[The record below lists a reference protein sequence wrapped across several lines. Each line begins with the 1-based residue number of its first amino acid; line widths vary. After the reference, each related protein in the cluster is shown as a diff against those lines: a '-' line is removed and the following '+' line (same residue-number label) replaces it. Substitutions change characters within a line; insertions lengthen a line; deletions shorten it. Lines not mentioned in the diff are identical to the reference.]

1 MDTNKT
7 ITIPVENVGQAY
19 LEILRARGIK
29 YFFGNSGTDFGP
41 IIDGLAKFGAEK
53 KTHPMP
59 ITVPHEFVA
68 VSMAQGYAMI
78 TGEPQVVMVHVIV
91 GTGNASAAVMNASRL
106 NVPMIFSAGRTPLT
120 EEGMRGSRSNF
131 IHWGQ
136 ESFDQGS
143 LLREFTR
150 WDYELRN
157 GDQVEAVVDRALE
170 MALGNPQGPVYLTLP
185 REVLAQKMDSVTIH
199 PFRKNQEEALRPTDE
214 TIERTVEILRGA
226 NNPLIITGR
235 LGSDPAAVSA
245 MVAFAEAMTAPVVTP
260 ASPFVSFP
268 NTHDFHLGVNS
279 GPYVKDADVIVVVES
294 DVPWYPAQGKPA
306 ENAKVI
312 QIARDPTYSGIPI
325 RNFPKDISIGGD
337 PKLALTLLAAA
348 LRNGP
353 RNEKL
358 LAERAERIRS
368 THKQYREG
376 LKKRIEK
383 ASRERPV
390 SHTWLAHCVDQ
401 ARDQDTIVLSDHGI
415 GNEVLNLS
423 EPESYFGGSPAG
435 GLGWG
440 IGGGLGMKL
449 ARPEKTI
456 IVTAGDGTY
465 MFNNPTACHFVSQ
478 AYHLPALTI
487 VCNNAIWHSSKA
499 ATQQVLPD
507 GWAQSTGN
515 FPLCELSPSPRYEK
529 IVEAH
534 DGYGEMVDDPQELPA
549 ALKRALKVVKEEKR
563 QAVLNVICGTH

>member
-1 MDTNKT
+1 METNKT
-7 ITIPVENVGQAY
+7 TTVPVENVGQAY

-53 KTHPMP
+53 KMHPMP

-136 ESFDQGS
+136 ESFDQGG
-143 LLREFTR
+143 LVREFTR

-185 REVLAQKMDSVTIH
+185 REILAQKMDSVTIH
-199 PFRKNQEEALRPTDE
+199 PFRKSQAEALRPSEE
-214 TIERTVEILRGA
+214 TIKRTAELLRGA
-226 NNPLIITGR
+226 VNPLIITGR
-235 LGSDPAAVSA
+235 LGSDPTALTA
-245 MVAFAEAMTAPVVTP
+245 MVSFAEALVAPVVTP

-268 NTHDFHLGVNS
+268 NTHDFHLGVS
-279 GPYVKDADVIVVVES
+279 SAPYIKDADLVVVVES
-294 DVPWYPAQGKPA
+294 DVPWYPVQGKPA
-306 ENAKVI
+306 ENCKVI
-312 QIARDPTYSGIPI
+312 QIARDPNYGGIPI
-325 RNFPKDISIGGD
+325 RHFPKDISIGGD
-337 PKLALTLLAAA
+337 PKLALDLLAQE
-348 LRNGP
+348 LKSQPGST
-353 RNEKL
+353 KL
-358 LAERAERIRS
+358 AAERAERIRS
-368 THKQYREG
+368 QHKQYRER
-376 LKKRIEK
+376 LKQKAEK
-383 ASRERPV
+383 ASHERPID
-390 SHTWLAHCVDQ
+390 TGWLSYCVDQ
-401 ARDQDTIVLSDHGI
+401 VRDQDTIIVNDHGVSQ
-415 GNEVLNLS
+415 EHLRLS
-423 EPESYFGGSPAG
+423 EPASYFGGSPAG

-449 ARPEKTI
+449 AHPEKTVI
-456 IVTAGDGTY
+456 ASCGDGTY

-478 AYHLPALTI
+478 AYNLPMLTI
-487 VCNNAIWHSSKA
+487 VCNNAVWHSSKA

-507 GWAQSTGN
+507 GWSASTGSY
-515 FPLCELSPSPRYEK
+515 PLCELAPSPRYEM
-529 IVEAH
+529 VVAAH
-534 DGYGEMVDDPQELPA
+534 GGYGEMVDDPAELPA

>member
-1 MDTNKT
+1 MDTHKT
-7 ITIPVENVGQAY
+7 MTVPVENVGQAY

-41 IIDGLAKFGAEK
+41 IIDGLAKFGSEK
-53 KTHPMP
+53 KMHPMP

-143 LLREFTR
+143 LVREFTR

-185 REVLAQKMDSVTIH
+185 REILAQKMDSVTIH
-199 PFRKNQEEALRPTDE
+199 PFRKNQEEALRPSDE
-214 TIERTVEILRGA
+214 TIKRSAEMLRGA
-226 NNPLIITGR
+226 VNPLIITGR
-235 LGSDPAAVSA
+235 LGSDPTAVSA
-245 MVAFAEAMTAPVVTP
+245 MVSFAEALVAPVVAP

-268 NTHDFHLGVNS
+268 NTHDFHLGVS
-279 GPYVKDADVIVVVES
+279 SAPYIKDADVVVVVES
-294 DVPWYPAQGKPA
+294 DVPWYPVQGKPP
-306 ENAKVI
+306 ENCKVI
-312 QIARDPTYSGIPI
+312 QIARDPTYGGIPM

-337 PKLALTLLAAA
+337 PKLALELLARE
-348 LRNGP
+348 LKSQP

-358 LAERAERIRS
+358 LAERAEQIRS
-368 THKQYREG
+368 RHKQYRER
-376 LKKRIEK
+376 LKQKAEK
-383 ASRERPV
+383 ASGERPID
-390 SHTWLAHCVDQ
+390 TGWLSRCVDQ
-401 ARDQDTIVLSDHGI
+401 VRDKDTIIVNDHGVSQ
-415 GNEVLNLS
+415 EHLSLS
-423 EPESYFGGSPAG
+423 EPASYFGGSPAG

-449 ARPEKTI
+449 AHPEKTVI
-456 IVTAGDGTY
+456 ASCGDGTY

-478 AYHLPALTI
+478 AYNLPMLTI
-487 VCNNAIWHSSKA
+487 VCNNAIWNSSKA

-515 FPLCELSPSPRYEK
+515 FPLCELAPSPRYEM
-529 IVEAH
+529 VVAAH
-534 DGYGEMVDDPQELPA
+534 GGYGEMVDDPAELPA
-549 ALKRALKVVKEEKR
+549 ALKRALKAVKEEKR

>member
-1 MDTNKT
+1 MELNKPT
-7 ITIPVENVGQAY
+7 TVPVETVGQAY
-19 LEILRARGIK
+19 LEILRARGVK

-41 IIDGLAKFGAEK
+41 IIDGLAKFAAEK
-53 KTHPMP
+53 KDFPKP

-120 EEGMRGSRSNF
+120 EEGLRGSRSNF

-185 REVLAQKMDSVTIH
+185 REVLAQKMESIKIH
-199 PFRKNQEEALRPTDE
+199 PFRKNKAEALQPSVE
-214 TIERTVEILRGA
+214 TISRTADVLRGA
-226 NNPLIITGR
+226 VNPLIITGR
-235 LGSDPAAVSA
+235 LGSDPTAVSA
-245 MVAFAEAMTAPVVTP
+245 MVSFAEALVAPVVTP

-268 NTHDFHLGVNS
+268 NTHDFHLGVS
-279 GPYVKDADVIVVVES
+279 SAPYIKDADVVVVVES
-294 DVPWYPAQGKPA
+294 DVPWYPVQGKPP
-306 ENAKVI
+306 ENGKVI
-312 QIARDPTYSGIPI
+312 QIARDPNYSGIPI

-337 PKLALTLLAAA
+337 PKLALELLAKE
-348 LRNGP
+348 LKSQP
-353 RNEKL
+353 RNERTV
-358 LAERAERIRS
+358 AERAEKIRS
-368 THKQYREG
+368 QHNKHRERSRQ
-376 LKKRIEK
+376 KAEA
-383 ASRERPV
+383 ASRERPID
-390 SHTWLAHCVDQ
+390 TAWLSFCVDQ
-401 ARDQDTIVLSDHGI
+401 VRDSDTLIVNDHG
-415 GNEVLNLS
+415 VSQDQLSLS
-423 EPESYFGGSPAG
+423 EPASYFGGSPAG

-449 ARPEKTI
+449 ARPEKTV
-456 IVTAGDGTY
+456 IVSVGDGTY

-478 AYHLPALTI
+478 AYDLPLLTI
-487 VCNNAIWHSSKA
+487 VCNNAIWHSTKA
-499 ATQQVLPD
+499 ATQQVMPD
-507 GWAQSTGN
+507 GWAVSTGN
-515 FPLCELSPSPRYEK
+515 FPLCDLTPSPRYEK
-529 IVEAH
+529 VVEAH
-534 DGYGEMVDDPQELPA
+534 GGYGEMVDDPQEVLP

-563 QAVLNVICGTH
+563 QAVLNVICGSH

>member
-1 MDTNKT
+1 MENNKAVT
-7 ITIPVENVGQAY
+7 VQVETVGQAY
-19 LEILRARGIK
+19 LEVLRARGIK

-41 IIDGLAKFGAEK
+41 IIDALARLGAEK

-59 ITVPHEFVA
+59 ITVAHEFVA

-120 EEGMRGSRSNF
+120 EEGFRGSRSNF

-157 GDQVEAVVDRALE
+157 GEQVEAVVDRALE
-170 MALGNPQGPVYLTLP
+170 MALGTPQGPVYLTLP
-185 REVLAQKMDSVTIH
+185 REVLALKMDSITIH
-199 PFRKNQEEALRPTDE
+199 PNRKAKAEPLQPSAESVK
-214 TIERTVEILRGA
+214 RTAEILRGA

-235 LGSDPAAVSA
+235 LGSDPTAVSA
-245 MVAFAEAMTAPVVTP
+245 MVSFAEALVAPVVTP
-260 ASPFVSFP
+260 ASPFVSMP

-279 GPYVKDADVIVVVES
+279 APYIKDADVVVVVES
-294 DVPWYPAQGKPA
+294 DVPWYPLQGKPP
-306 ENAKVI
+306 ENGKVI
-312 QIARDPTYSGIPI
+312 QIARDPNYGAIPI
-325 RNFPKDISIGGD
+325 RSFPKDISIGGD
-337 PKLALTLLAAA
+337 PKLALELLAQE
-348 LRNGP
+348 LRSGP

-358 LAERAERIRS
+358 LTERAEKIRAK
-368 THKQYREG
+368 HKQYREG
-376 LKKRIEK
+376 VRQK
-383 ASRERPV
+383 AEHAGSQRPI
-390 SHTWLAHCVDQ
+390 SHAWLAYCVEQ
-401 ARDQDTIVLSDHGI
+401 VRDRDTLVISDHGI

-423 EPESYFGGSPAG
+423 EPASYFGGSPAG

-449 ARPEKTI
+449 ARPEKTVI
-456 IVTAGDGTY
+456 ATVGDGTY
-465 MFNNPTACHFVSQ
+465 MFNNPTACHLVSE
-478 AYHLPALTI
+478 AYDLPMLTI
-487 VCNNAIWHSSKA
+487 ICNNAIWHASKA
-499 ATQQVLPD
+499 ATQQVMPD
-507 GWAQSTGN
+507 GWAVSTGN
-515 FPLCELSPSPRYEK
+515 FPLCDLTPSPRYEK
-529 IVEAH
+529 VVEAH
-534 DGYGEMVDDPQELPA
+534 GGYGEMVDDPQEVLP

-563 QAVLNVICGTH
+563 QAVLNVICGSH

>member
-1 MDTNKT
+1 MEMNKPV
-7 ITIPVENVGQAY
+7 TIPVETVGQAY

-41 IIDGLAKFGAEK
+41 IVDGLAKFAAEK
-53 KTHPMP
+53 KAHPTP

-120 EEGMRGSRSNF
+120 EEGLRGSRTNF

-157 GDQVEAVVDRALE
+157 GEQLEAVVDRALE
-170 MALGNPQGPVYLTLP
+170 MALGTPQGPVYLTLP
-185 REVLAQKMDSVTIH
+185 REVLAQKMDAITIH
-199 PFRKNQEEALRPTDE
+199 PFRKHKAEPLRPGAE
-214 TIERTVEILRGA
+214 TIKRAAELLRGA
-226 NNPLIITGR
+226 VNPLIITGR
-235 LGSDPAAVSA
+235 LGSDPTAVSA
-245 MVAFAEAMTAPVVTP
+245 MVSFAEALVAPVITP

-268 NTHDFHLGVNS
+268 NTHDFHLGVS
-279 GPYVKDADVIVVVES
+279 SAPHIKDADVVVVVES
-294 DVPWYPAQGKPA
+294 DVPWYPFQGKPP
-306 ENAKVI
+306 ETAKVI
-312 QIARDPTYSGIPI
+312 QIARDPNYGAIPI

-337 PKLALTLLAAA
+337 PRLALELLAQE
-348 LRNGP
+348 LNTQP

-358 LAERAERIRS
+358 AAERGERIRAQ
-368 THKQYREG
+368 HKQYRER
-376 LKKRIEK
+376 LKQKAET
-383 ASRERPV
+383 ASRERPID
-390 SHTWLAHCVDQ
+390 TAWLSYCVDQ
-401 ARDQDTIVLSDHGI
+401 VRDGETLIVNDHGVSQ
-415 GNEVLNLS
+415 EQLS
-423 EPESYFGGSPAG
+423 LREPASYFGGSPAG

-440 IGGGLGMKL
+440 IGGALGMKL
-449 ARPEKTI
+449 AHPEKTVI
-456 IVTAGDGTY
+456 ASVGDGTY

-478 AYHLPALTI
+478 AYDLPMLTI
-487 VCNNAIWHSSKA
+487 VCNNAIWHSTKA
-499 ATQQVLPD
+499 ATQQVMPD
-507 GWAQSTGN
+507 GWATSTGN
-515 FPLCELSPSPRYEK
+515 FPLCDLTPSPRYEM
-529 IVEAH
+529 VVAAH
-534 DGYGEMVDDPQELPA
+534 GGYGEMVDDPTEILP
-549 ALKRALKVVKEEKR
+549 ALKRALKVVREEKR

>member
-1 MDTNKT
+1 MVMDKAV
-7 ITIPVENVGQAY
+7 TIPVETVGQAY

-41 IIDGLAKFGAEK
+41 IIDGLAKFAAEK
-53 KTHPMP
+53 KEFPKP

-120 EEGMRGSRSNF
+120 EEGLKGSRSNF

-157 GDQVEAVVDRALE
+157 GDQVETVVDRALE

-199 PFRKNQEEALRPTDE
+199 PFRKNREEGLRPSDE
-214 TIERTVEILRGA
+214 TIKRTAEILRGA
-226 NNPLIITGR
+226 ASPLIITGR
-235 LGSDPAAVSA
+235 LGSDPTAVSA
-245 MVAFAEAMTAPVVTP
+245 MVSFAEALAAPVVTP

-268 NTHDFHLGVNS
+268 NTHDFHLGVS
-279 GPYVKDADVIVVVES
+279 SAPYIKDADVVVVVES
-294 DVPWYPAQGKPA
+294 DVPWYPLQGKPP
-306 ENAKVI
+306 ENGKVI
-312 QIARDPTYSGIPI
+312 QIARDPNYSGIPI

-337 PKLALTLLAAA
+337 PKLTLELLAQE
-348 LRNGP
+348 LTRPP
-353 RNEKL
+353 RNDKL
-358 LAERAERIRS
+358 LIERAEKIR
-368 THKQYREG
+368 TEHKRHRERS
-376 LKKRIEK
+376 KQRAEK
-383 ASRERPV
+383 ARSQRPID
-390 SHTWLAHCVDQ
+390 TAWLSFCVDQ
-401 ARDQDTIVLSDHGI
+401 VRDADTLIVNDHGVSQ
-415 GNEVLNLS
+415 EQLSLS
-423 EPESYFGGSPAG
+423 EPASYFGGSPAG

-440 IGGGLGMKL
+440 IGGALGMKL
-449 ARPEKTI
+449 AHPEKTVI
-456 IVTAGDGTY
+456 ASVGDGTY

-478 AYHLPALTI
+478 AYELPMLTI
-487 VCNNAIWHSSKA
+487 VCNNAIWHSTKA
-499 ATQQVLPD
+499 ATQQVMPD
-507 GWAQSTGN
+507 GWAVSTEN
-515 FPLCELSPSPRYEK
+515 YPLCDLTPSPRYEK
-529 IVEAH
+529 IVAAH
-534 DGYGEMVDDPQELPA
+534 DGYGEMVDDPREVLPA
-549 ALKRALKVVKEEKR
+549 LQRALKVVKEEKR
-563 QAVLNVICGTH
+563 QAVLNVICGSH

>member
-1 MDTNKT
+1 MESNKPMT
-7 ITIPVENVGQAY
+7 VPVETVGQAY

-41 IIDGLAKFGAEK
+41 IIDGLAKFAAEK
-53 KTHPMP
+53 KGFPKP

-120 EEGMRGSRSNF
+120 EEGLRGSRSNF

-185 REVLAQKMDSVTIH
+185 REVLAQKMDSITIH
-199 PFRKNQEEALRPTDE
+199 PFRKNKAEALQPSVE
-214 TIERTVEILRGA
+214 TIKRTAEVLRGA
-226 NNPLIITGR
+226 VNPLIITGR
-235 LGSDPAAVSA
+235 LGSDPTAVSA
-245 MVAFAEAMTAPVVTP
+245 MVFFAEALVAPVVTP

-268 NTHDFHLGVNS
+268 NTHDFHLGVS
-279 GPYVKDADVIVVVES
+279 SAPYIKDADVVVVVES
-294 DVPWYPAQGKPA
+294 DVPWYPVQGKPP
-306 ENAKVI
+306 ENGKVI
-312 QIARDPTYSGIPI
+312 QIARDPNYSGIPI

-337 PKLALTLLAAA
+337 PKLALELLAKE
-348 LRNGP
+348 LKSQP
-353 RNEKL
+353 RNEKAA
-358 LAERAERIRS
+358 AERAEKIRS
-368 THKQYREG
+368 QHNKHRERSKQKAEA
-376 LKKRIEK
+376 
-383 ASRERPV
+383 ASRERPID
-390 SHTWLAHCVDQ
+390 TAWLSYCVDQ
-401 ARDQDTIVLSDHGI
+401 VRDSDTLIVNDHGVSQ
-415 GNEVLNLS
+415 EQLSLS
-423 EPESYFGGSPAG
+423 EPASYFGGSPAG

-449 ARPEKTI
+449 AHPEKT
-456 IVTAGDGTY
+456 VMVSVGDGTY

-478 AYHLPALTI
+478 AYDLPLLTI
-487 VCNNAIWHSSKA
+487 VCNNAIWHSTKA
-499 ATQQVLPD
+499 ATQQVMPD
-507 GWAQSTGN
+507 GWAVSTGN
-515 FPLCELSPSPRYEK
+515 FPLCDLTPSPRYEK
-529 IVEAH
+529 VVEAH
-534 DGYGEMVDDPQELPA
+534 GGYGEMVDDPQEVLP

-563 QAVLNVICGTH
+563 QAVLNVICGSH

>member
-1 MDTNKT
+1 MDTNNT

-235 LGSDPAAVSA
+235 LGSDPTAVSA

-312 QIARDPTYSGIPI
+312 QIARDPTYGGIPI

-401 ARDQDTIVLSDHGI
+401 VRDEDTIVLSDHGI

>member
-1 MDTNKT
+1 METNKS
-7 ITIPVENVGQAY
+7 ITIPVETVGQAY
-19 LEILRARGIK
+19 LEVLRARGIK

-41 IIDGLAKFGAEK
+41 IIDALAKFAADK

-157 GDQVEAVVDRALE
+157 GDQVETVVDRALE

-185 REVLAQKMDSVTIH
+185 REVLAQKMDSITVH
-199 PFRKNQEEALRPTDE
+199 PFRKNQVDALRPSDE
-214 TIERTVEILRGA
+214 TIKRTAEVLRGA
-226 NNPLIITGR
+226 VNPLIITGR
-235 LGSDPAAVSA
+235 LGSDPSTVSA
-245 MVAFAEAMTAPVVTP
+245 MVSFAEALAAPVVTP

-268 NTHDFHLGVNS
+268 NTHDFHLGVS
-279 GPYVKDADVIVVVES
+279 SAPYIKDADVIVVVEC
-294 DVPWYPAQGKPA
+294 DVPWYPFQGKPP
-306 ENAKVI
+306 ENTKVI
-312 QIARDPTYSGIPI
+312 QIARDPNYSGIPI

-337 PKLALTLLAAA
+337 PKLALELLAQE
-348 LRNGP
+348 LKSQP
-353 RNEKL
+353 RNDKA
-358 LAERAERIRS
+358 LAERAEKIRVE
-368 THKQYREG
+368 HKRYRDR
-376 LKKRIEK
+376 LKQKAEK
-383 ASRERPV
+383 ASRQRPID
-390 SHTWLAHCVDQ
+390 TAWLSYCVDQ
-401 ARDQDTIVLSDHGI
+401 VRDANTLIVNDHG
-415 GNEVLNLS
+415 VLQEQLSLS
-423 EPESYFGGSPAG
+423 EPASYFGGSPAG

-440 IGGGLGMKL
+440 IGGGMGMKL
-449 ARPEKTI
+449 AHPEKTV
-456 IVTAGDGTY
+456 IVSCGDGTY

-478 AYHLPALTI
+478 AYDLPVLTI
-487 VCNNAIWHSSKA
+487 VCNNAIWHSTKA
-499 ATQQVLPD
+499 ATQQVMPD
-507 GWAQSTGN
+507 GWAVSTNN
-515 FPLCELSPSPRYEK
+515 FPLCNLTPSPRYEK

-534 DGYGEMVDDPQELPA
+534 DGYGEMVDDPQQVLPA
-549 ALKRALKVVKEEKR
+549 LQRALKVVKEEKR
-563 QAVLNVICGTH
+563 QAVLNVICGSH

>member
-1 MDTNKT
+1 MEMTKSV
-7 ITIPVENVGQAY
+7 TIPVETVGQAY

-41 IIDGLAKFGAEK
+41 IIDALAKFAADK

-120 EEGMRGSRSNF
+120 EEGLRGSRSNF

-157 GDQVEAVVDRALE
+157 GDQVETVVDRALE

-185 REVLAQKMDSVTIH
+185 REVLAQKMDSITIH
-199 PFRKNQEEALRPTDE
+199 PFRKNQAEALQPSTE
-214 TIERTVEILRGA
+214 TLKRTAEVLRGA
-226 NNPLIITGR
+226 INPLIVTGR
-235 LGSDPAAVSA
+235 LGSDPTAVSA
-245 MVAFAEAMTAPVVTP
+245 MVSFAEALAAPVVTP

-268 NTHDFHLGVNS
+268 NTHDFHLGVS
-279 GPYVKDADVIVVVES
+279 SAPYIKDADVVVVVEC
-294 DVPWYPAQGKPA
+294 DVPWYPFQGKPP
-306 ENAKVI
+306 ENCKVI
-312 QIARDPTYSGIPI
+312 QIARDPNYGGIPI

-337 PKLALTLLAAA
+337 PKLALELLAQE
-348 LRNGP
+348 LRSQPG
-353 RNEKL
+353 NEKL
-358 LAERAERIRS
+358 SAERAEKIRAE
-368 THKQYREG
+368 HKRYRER
-376 LKKRIEK
+376 LKQKAEK
-383 ASRERPV
+383 ASGQRPID
-390 SHTWLAHCVDQ
+390 TAWLSYCVDQ
-401 ARDQDTIVLSDHGI
+401 VRDADTLIVNDHGVSQ
-415 GNEVLNLS
+415 EQLRLS
-423 EPESYFGGSPAG
+423 EPASYFGGSPAG

-449 ARPEKTI
+449 AHPEQTV
-456 IVTAGDGTY
+456 IVSCGDGTY

-478 AYHLPALTI
+478 AYDLPVLTI
-487 VCNNAIWHSSKA
+487 VCNNAIWHSTKA
-499 ATQQVLPD
+499 ATQQVMPD
-507 GWAQSTGN
+507 GWAVSTDN
-515 FPLCELSPSPRYEK
+515 FPLCNLTPSPRYEM
-529 IVEAH
+529 IVAAH
-534 DGYGEMVDDPQELPA
+534 GGYGEMVDDPQQVLP

-563 QAVLNVICGTH
+563 QAVLNVLCGAH

>member
-235 LGSDPAAVSA
+235 LGSDPTAVSA